1 MNLIKENPLDRM
13 LKDANVL
20 VIDDFQGM
28 RTMLRNIIKD
38 IGGVKI
44 DTAANG
50 RDAIGQLRATR
61 YDLVI
66 CDYNLGT
73 GPNGQHVLEEAK
85 LNQYIGPSTVWVM
98 VTAEKTSDMVMGAAE
113 IKPDDYILKPIN
125 HDTLES
131 RLEKLIVRKRALS
144 AIEASVR
151 AKDYPAA
158 IAACDQRIQER
169 PSNLQEILRIKAELL
184 LDSGRLDEA
193 AKVFEA
199 VLAQRSVP
207 WAKTGLAK
215 LHYQRKEYDTA
226 IALLQEV
233 LADNRIYMEAY
244 DWLVKA
250 LEAKGDVAQSLQV
263 LQNATQLSPNSAN
276 RQKTLGEVAYKRGD
290 LDLAQKAFEKNVKIT
305 EFSPTKSA
313 AVYANLAKVYS
324 GKKLDT
330 EALGMLAKSKR
341 EFKDDP
347 VASLETAIA
356 ESMVYRGMGQEDKAK
371 EALEQAQKLNEELG
385 TKVQPGLS
393 MEMAQAMLQLGQAD
407 AATALLRSLVKNH
420 HDNPALAARVQQ
432 VFESASLGEQGRTLI
447 EHSRQEVVDINNR
460 GVSLGREGRF
470 EEGIALLR
478 QAQQELPDNET
489 VLMNLCGLLIVHL
502 KRSGPQEALETE
514 IRGLLRHAQAIN
526 PANRKL
532 QEYSAAMAR

>member
-13 LKDANVL
+13 LKDANIL

-38 IGGVKI
+38 IGGIKI

-50 RDAIGQLRATR
+50 REAMGQLRGTR

-66 CDYNLGT
+66 CDYNLGP

-85 LNQYIGPSTVWVM
+85 LNQYIGPSCVWVM

-131 RLEKLIVRKRALS
+131 RLEKLIARKRTLS
-144 AIEASVR
+144 AIESAVR
-151 AKDYPAA
+151 AKDFPAA

-169 PSNLQEILRIKAELL
+169 PPNLQEILRIKADLL
-184 LDSGRLDEA
+184 LDSGRLDDA
-193 AKVFEA
+193 AKVFDT

-215 LHYQRKEYDTA
+215 VHFQRKEFDTA
-226 IALLQEV
+226 IGLLQEV
-233 LADNRIYMEAY
+233 IADNRIYMEAY
-244 DWLVKA
+244 DWLAKV
-250 LEAKGDVAQSLQV
+250 LQAKGDTTQALQV
-263 LQNATQLSPNSAN
+263 LQNATQLSPNAAV
-276 RQKTLGEVAYKRGD
+276 RQKNLGDVAYKSGD
-290 LDLAQKAFEKNVKIT
+290 LDLAQKAFEKNIKIT

-324 GKKLDT
+324 GKKMDSD
-330 EALGMLAKSKR
+330 ALGMLARSKK
-341 EFKDDP
+341 EFRDDP
-347 VASLETAIA
+347 VAGLETAIA

-371 EALEQAQKLNEELG
+371 EAMEQAHKLNQELG
-385 TKVQPGLS
+385 NKVQPALS
-393 MEMAQAMLQLGQAD
+393 MEMAQAMLQSGQTEG
-407 AATALLRSLVKNH
+407 ATALLRSLVKNH
-420 HDNPALAARVQQ
+420 HDNPALAAQVQQ
-432 VFESASLGEQGRTLI
+432 VFESASLGEQGRALI
-447 EHSRQEVVDINNR
+447 ERSRQEVVDINNQ
-460 GVSLGREGRF
+460 GVSLGREGRYV
-470 EEGIALLR
+470 EAIALLR

-489 VLMNLCGLLIVHL
+489 VLLNLCGLLIVHI
-502 KRSGPQEALETE
+502 KRNGPQEALETE
-514 IRGLLRHAQAIN
+514 VRELLRHAQAIN

-532 QEYSAAMAR
+532 QEYSAALAR

>member
-1 MNLIKENPLDRM
+1 MNLIKENPLDRQ
-13 LKDANVL
+13 LRDANIL

-38 IGGVKI
+38 VGGVKI

-61 YDLVI
+61 YDIVI
-66 CDYNLGT
+66 CDYNLGP

-113 IKPDDYILKPIN
+113 IKPDDYLLKPIN
-125 HDTLES
+125 HDLLES
-131 RLEKLIVRKRALS
+131 RLEKLIARKRALGP
-144 AIEASVR
+144 IETAVR
-151 AKDYPAA
+151 AKDFAGA
-158 IAACDQRIQER
+158 IALCDQRIQER
-169 PSNLQEILRIKAELL
+169 PPNLQEILRIKADLL
-184 LDSGRLDEA
+184 LDSGALDQA
-193 AKVFEA
+193 AKLFET

-215 LHYQRKEYDTA
+215 VHVQRKEYDSA

-250 LEAKGDVAQSLQV
+250 LEGKGDLAQSLEV
-263 LQNATQLSPNSAN
+263 LQNATQLSPNSAS
-276 RQKTLGEVAYKRGD
+276 RQKNLGDVAFQSGD

-305 EFSPTKSA
+305 EFSPTKSS
-313 AVYANLAKVYS
+313 AVYANLAKVYA

-330 EALGMLAKSKR
+330 EALGMLARSKR

-347 VASLETAIA
+347 VAKLETAIA
-356 ESMVYRGMGQEDKAK
+356 ESMVYRGMGQEAKAK
-371 EALEQAQKLNEELG
+371 EALAQAQQLSEGLG
-385 TKVQPGLS
+385 AKVQTSLN
-393 MEMAQAMLQLGQAD
+393 MEMAQAMLQLGD
-407 AATALLRSLVKNH
+407 TDGATAMLRSLVKNN
-420 HDNPALAARVQQ
+420 HDNPVLAARVQQ
-432 VFESASLGEQGRTLI
+432 VFESASLGEHGRTLI
-447 EHSRQEVVDINNR
+447 ERSRQEVVDINNQ
-460 GVSLGREGRF
+460 GVSLGREGRI
-470 EEGIALLR
+470 EEGVTLLR
-478 QAQQELPDNET
+478 RAQQELPDNET
-489 VLMNLCGLLIVHL
+489 VLMNLCGLLIVHR
-502 KRSGPQEALETE
+502 KRGGPQEALETE
-514 IRGLLRHAQAIN
+514 IRALLQRAQAIN

-532 QEYSAAMAR
+532 QEYTAALAR

>member
-1 MNLIKENPLDRM
+1 MNLIKENPLDRQ
-13 LKDANVL
+13 LRDANIL

-38 IGGVKI
+38 IGGIKI

-61 YDLVI
+61 YDIVI
-66 CDYNLGT
+66 CDYNLGP

-85 LNQYIGPSTVWVM
+85 LNQFIGPSTVWVM

-144 AIEASVR
+144 AIESAVR
-151 AKDYPAA
+151 ARDLPAA

-169 PSNLQEILRIKAELL
+169 PPNLQEILRIKADLL

-193 AKVFEA
+193 AQVFGA

-215 LHYQRKEYDTA
+215 VHFQRKEYDTA
-226 IALLQEV
+226 IALLEEV

-244 DWLVKA
+244 DWLAKV

-263 LQNATQLSPNSAN
+263 LQNATQLSPNAAA
-276 RQKTLGEVAYKRGD
+276 RQKNLGDVAYKSGD

-313 AVYANLAKVYS
+313 AVYANLAKVYA
-324 GKKLDT
+324 GKKMDT
-330 EALGMLAKSKR
+330 DALGLLARSKR
-341 EFKDDP
+341 EFRDDP
-347 VASLETAIA
+347 LARLETSIA
-356 ESMVYRGMGQEDKAK
+356 ESMVYRGMGQESKAM
-371 EALEQAQKLNEELG
+371 EALEQAQKLNQELG
-385 TKVQPGLS
+385 GKVQPALC
-393 MEMAQAMLQLGQAD
+393 MEMAQAMLQLGQTEG
-407 AATALLRSLVKNH
+407 ATALLRTLVRNQ

-432 VFESASLGEQGRTLI
+432 VFESASLGEQGRALI
-447 EHSRQEVVDINNR
+447 EHSRQEVIDINNR
-460 GVSLGREGRF
+460 GVALGREGRF
-470 EEGIALLR
+470 EEAIALLR
-478 QAQQELPDNET
+478 QARQELPDNET
-489 VLMNLCGLLIVHL
+489 VLMNLCGLLIVQM
-502 KRSGPQEALETE
+502 KRSGPQEPLEKE
-514 IRGLLRHAQAIN
+514 IRELLRHAQDIN
-526 PANRKL
+526 PGNRKL
-532 QEYSAAMAR
+532 QEYSAALAR